1 MKRVD
6 RLLKPKHWHVG
17 TAKNNMKIQE
27 LLEDISQQELNQVE
41 QFADQLWA
49 KLGVDVE
56 FTRHFLDRVN
66 DERNGTPITVDEL
79 IALFQKEFKTNG
91 IQISNMRR
99 PEAVLKDLL
108 TNINIPF
115 VLKKVG
121 DQKQLVSKTVMRK
134 RNFMSP
140 DPAYVVKELF
150 QPGKDWKWSFQGS
163 EEAVAVFHV
172 GEVPYMFHAYG
183 ADGEWEAEFKQHGSK
198 LDRSQKFGLTG
209 TGNSAEVMSTVVDIM
224 RSFLDKYRDKIQVL
238 TFSAKE
244 DSRQGLYA
252 RMVKRL
258 LPNWTMT
265 QKDEFFTLVAPKQN
279 I

>member
-1 MKRVD
+1 
-6 RLLKPKHWHVG
+6 
-17 TAKNNMKIQE
+17 MKIQE

-41 QFADQLWA
+41 QFADRLWA